1 MLFNSLHFL
10 IFFPIVTLVYYL
22 LPHQFRWVLLLAA
35 SYYFYMVWSPIYAVL
50 IVGSTLVDYIA
61 AIQMSKTNRGGVRKL
76 YLFSSLIANLG
87 ILFIFKYYGFF
98 IDTINAFTANNFDV
112 IYLLLPMGISF
123 YTFQTLSYTIDVY
136 RKQREPEY
144 HLGYFA
150 LYVTFFPQLV
160 AGPIERSDRLIPQL
174 RKEQTFDYARTVEG
188 LQRMV
193 WGFFKKVVI
202 ADNLAVAVN
211 RVYGN
216 VEEMSGL
223 TLLIATGFFAY
234 QIYCD
239 FSGYSDIAIGS
250 AKILGIDLME
260 NFKRP
265 YFSTSIKEFWSRWHI
280 SLSTWFRDY
289 VYIPLGGSKKGSV
302 RTYVNVSIVF
312 LISGLWHGA
321 SWMFV
326 IWGAIHG
333 LYQLYEKAT
342 YNIRA
347 QLWKYSRLDGTWIQ
361 WGVKWF
367 VTMGVVLLSWVFFRS
382 NNFTD
387 AVYILE
393 VIISDVLSLD
403 ILSQLNNSISERT
416 LNIGFGPLELFIVI
430 SSILFLETFQ
440 FIDEKYGLNYFDF
453 MNRNKVVRWA
463 KYYFIVLII
472 MYFGYFNQIE
482 FLYFQF

>member
-1 MLFNSLHFL
+1 
-10 IFFPIVTLVYYL
+10 
-22 LPHQFRWVLLLAA
+22 
-35 SYYFYMVWSPIYAVL
+35 
-50 IVGSTLVDYIA
+50 
-61 AIQMSKTNRGGVRKL
+61 
-76 YLFSSLIANLG
+76 
-87 ILFIFKYYGFF
+87 
-98 IDTINAFTANNFDV
+98 
-112 IYLLLPMGISF
+112 MGISF

-144 HLGYFA
+144 HFGYFA

-174 RKEQTFDYARTVEG
+174 RKEQTFDYGRTVEG

-211 RVYGN
+211 HVYGN
-216 VEEMSGL
+216 VESASGL
-223 TLLIATGFFAY
+223 TLLISSGFFAY

-260 NFKRP
+260 NFKHP

-302 RTYVNVSIVF
+302 RTYVNILIVF

-333 LYQLYEKAT
+333 FYQLYEKAT
-342 YNIRA
+342 FNIRD
-347 QLWKYSRLDGTWIQ
+347 QLWKFIGLDGTWFQ
-361 WGVKWF
+361 SGMKW
-367 VTMGVVLLSWVFFRS
+367 VITMSVILISWVFFR
-382 NNFTD
+382 
-387 AVYILE
+387 AVSLNEVISVFNTISQDLISGTLFNDLVLLTKMNQIGLRLGAIRLLVLILSILILE
-393 VIISDVLSLD
+393 MTQI
-403 ILSQLNNSISERT
+403 
-416 LNIGFGPLELFIVI
+416 
-430 SSILFLETFQ
+430 
-440 FIDEKYGLNYFDF
+440 
-453 MNRNKVVRWA
+453 
-463 KYYFIVLII
+463 
-472 MYFGYFNQIE
+472 QIE
-482 FLYFQF
+482 YFPETVKNLWGNRYFRFLAIQSLILWILLFGQFGTQEFIYFQF

>member
-1 MLFNSLHFL
+1 
-10 IFFPIVTLVYYL
+10 
-22 LPHQFRWVLLLAA
+22 
-35 SYYFYMVWSPIYAVL
+35 
-50 IVGSTLVDYIA
+50 
-61 AIQMSKTNRGGVRKL
+61 
-76 YLFSSLIANLG
+76 
-87 ILFIFKYYGFF
+87 
-98 IDTINAFTANNFDV
+98 
-112 IYLLLPMGISF
+112 MGISF

-174 RKEQTFDYARTVEG
+174 RKEQVYDYARTVEG

-211 RVYGN
+211 HVYGN
-216 VEEMSGL
+216 VDSVSGL

-302 RTYVNVSIVF
+302 RTYVNVLMVF

-342 YNIRA
+342 FNIRDR
-347 QLWKYSRLDGTWIQ
+347 LWNFIGLDGTWIQ
-361 WGVKWF
+361 WSTKWF
-367 VTMGVVLLSWVFFRS
+367 VTMSVVLISWVFFRAGS
-382 NNFTD
+382 LNEALSIFSSISKDLNSGIIFSD
-387 AVYILE
+387 FISLLQMNQIGLGLGAFRLIII
-393 VIISDVLSLD
+393 IISVMVMEIYQ
-403 ILSQLNNSISERT
+403 ILKESHPETINDLMSDRY
-416 LNIGFGPLELFIVI
+416 VRYRI
-430 SSILFLETFQ
+430 SSINFMDFAIWSIRPSRVYLFSILG
-440 FIDEKYGLNYFDF
+440 K
-453 MNRNKVVRWA
+453 RN
-463 KYYFIVLII
+463 IC
-472 MYFGYFNQIE
+472 
-482 FLYFQF
+482 

>member
-22 LPHQFRWVLLLAA
+22 IPHRYRWVLLLAS
-35 SYYFYMVWSPIYAVL
+35 SYYFYMVWRPIYALL
-50 IVGSTLVDYIA
+50 IVGSTLVDYLA
-61 AIQMSKTNRGGVRKL
+61 AIQMSKTERGGVRRL
-76 YLFSSLIANLG
+76 YLFSSILANLG
-87 ILFIFKYYGFF
+87 ILFIFKYLGFF

-174 RKEQTFDYARTVEG
+174 RKEQAFDYVRTVEG

-211 RVYGN
+211 HVYGN

-250 AKILGIDLME
+250 AKVLGIDLME

-289 VYIPLGGSKKGSV
+289 VYIPLGGSKKGLV
-302 RTYVNVSIVF
+302 RTYVHVLIVF

-342 YNIRA
+342 YSIRNRF
-347 QLWKYSRLDGTWIQ
+347 WKFIRLDGTFIQ
-361 WGVKWF
+361 WLVKWV
-367 VTMGVVLLSWVFFRS
+367 VTMSVVLISWVFFRAENIDDA
-382 NNFTD
+382 NNIIIRVITNNSFSMSFEYIYESVRLTNIGYTNLMI
-387 AVYILE
+387 VFGSIVILE
-393 VIISDVLSLD
+393 IIQLHQEFNYLDRIFEVIYRKKLIRYFAYNLIIIVIILFAY
-403 ILSQLNNSISERT
+403 IGESE
-416 LNIGFGPLELFIVI
+416 FI
-430 SSILFLETFQ
+430 
-440 FIDEKYGLNYFDF
+440 
-453 MNRNKVVRWA
+453 
-463 KYYFIVLII
+463 
-472 MYFGYFNQIE
+472 
-482 FLYFQF
+482 YFQF

>member
-1 MLFNSLHFL
+1 
-10 IFFPIVTLVYYL
+10 
-22 LPHQFRWVLLLAA
+22 
-35 SYYFYMVWSPIYAVL
+35 
-50 IVGSTLVDYIA
+50 
-61 AIQMSKTNRGGVRKL
+61 
-76 YLFSSLIANLG
+76 
-87 ILFIFKYYGFF
+87 
-98 IDTINAFTANNFDV
+98 
-112 IYLLLPMGISF
+112 MGISF

-174 RKEQTFDYARTVEG
+174 RKEQVYDYARTVEG

-211 RVYGN
+211 HVYGN
-216 VEEMSGL
+216 VDSVSGL

-289 VYIPLGGSKKGSV
+289 VYIPLGGSKKGPV
-302 RTYVNVSIVF
+302 RTYVNVLIVF

-342 YNIRA
+342 YDLRDL
-347 QLWKYSRLDGTWIQ
+347 LWKLTKLDGTWIQ
-361 WGVKWF
+361 WSVKWF
-367 VTMGVVLLSWVFFRS
+367 VTMSVVLISWVFFRAGS
-382 NNFTD
+382 LN
-387 AVYILE
+387 E
-393 VIISDVLSLD
+393 VLSLFSSFSKD
-403 ILSQLNNSISERT
+403 LFSGIIFSDFIS
-416 LNIGFGPLELFIVI
+416 LLQMNQIGLGVGAF
-430 SSILFLETFQ
+430 
-440 FIDEKYGLNYFDF
+440 
-453 MNRNKVVRWA
+453 R
-463 KYYFIVLII
+463 LII
-472 MYFGYFNQIE
+472 IIISVMVMEIYQILKESHPETINNLMSDRYVRYIVFQALILWILLFGQFGLQE
-482 FLYFQF
+482 FIYFQF